1 MAGRETGM
9 WVVQQTEVAL
19 ISREREGRGG
29 TVYGAEVY
37 ISVTLN

>member
-19 ISREREGRGG
+19 AERGKGEGELCM
-29 TVYGAEVY
+29 VQKY
-37 ISVTLN
+37 ILV